1 MASTM
6 KSFTGIYS
14 IPPDEE
20 TLPKSGKG
28 QLSPSP
34 WILEVP
40 CKTLLIPPCD
50 RNQII
55 TASGTSLKWGSP
67 VRTLEDLLLAVARTK
82 ASARPKSCLRFFSSA
97 CTSPASVASPG
108 VIVCKVELLSTAVI
122 ATLWSRFVLRDLL
135 TSSASVT
142 AEVSIVFAGFSIWS
156 LTLAPLGLPSRY
168 SIQASASTTYL
179 VVVFHLI
186 LDGEGSDSPSR
197 SEEAFPGFTNLY
209 IDKLSGLDSLFLGD
223 LSGDCY
229 YEASADFSDSRQGQ

>member
-1 MASTM
+1 MLGFSTLHRNILDTVEATTPSSFWTLMASTL

-20 TLPKSGKG
+20 TLPKIGKG

-82 ASARPKSCLRFFSSA
+82 ASARPKSCLGFFSLEFS
-97 CTSPASVASPG
+97 SLASVAS
-108 VIVCKVELLSTAVI
+108 IIMICRCYELI
-122 ATLWSRFVLRDLL
+122 YMD
-135 TSSASVT
+135 
-142 AEVSIVFAGFSIWS
+142 
-156 LTLAPLGLPSRY
+156 
-168 SIQASASTTYL
+168 
-179 VVVFHLI
+179 
-186 LDGEGSDSPSR
+186 
-197 SEEAFPGFTNLY
+197 
-209 IDKLSGLDSLFLGD
+209 
-223 LSGDCY
+223 
-229 YEASADFSDSRQGQ
+229 